1 MNLLIQI
8 VQTSIVLYSLI
19 LTVTWILIQLLSKSN
34 LSDIRVF
41 VREKILIIA
50 LIIYLA
56 LSLIFIRIDLTIF
69 PYIHAVFA
77 ALIIWMMFHVSQKRI
92 DVFLITTL
100 VAIFMPITIMIA
112 TKHPLPLGDDAR
124 FPGFAKAIDDDGRWI
139 PYKYSEET
147 YYQFYHLIPALE
159 YILASVTGSG
169 VENISY
175 YYLMLKFIFYL
186 SYFLLIFL
194 ILKSLKIGDI
204 APFIG
209 LFLMILTP
217 PLALTQIV
225 HQGYALILAM
235 TMTYIML
242 RTLSLRSEV
251 SILMLSILFVSG
263 IIAHATIIVIFL
275 AFLLPLL
282 YLNSYNVEKQKILR
296 IAGLAILI
304 SITYWIGIYYM
315 NIILRQSISS
325 ITSLINL
332 IFGEA
337 TAFHGIAKPWYTQ
350 EQNIYFVSW
359 SLVPSIVSSYVLLH
373 SKHLLKIL
381 RKNRTPDPQNLSYT
395 ILLGLLGLG
404 GTIINFLLRLV
415 PSFGGRY
422 FYWLYIL
429 MIPLASMIIAG
440 QRRYLSL
447 ILSLIIISIA
457 TFYGIQDP
465 TLSAN
470 TFGEKIGW
478 ANKNDW
484 SIALLISHYIDPYM
498 SLWTDP
504 RLGSPLSS
512 LKPPPASEHTSF
524 ATGQMI
530 KIAIIG
536 VDRVGII
543 GITKDP
549 RNVDWFKRNLKID
562 PIETPISSSLNNF
575 SMILH
580 MDKYIGIASW

>member
-1 MNLLIQI
+1 MNLLVQI
-8 VQTSIVLYSLI
+8 VQIPIVMYFLI
-19 LTVTWILIQLLSKSN
+19 LTIIWILIQLLSKLN
-34 LSDIRVF
+34 LNNIRIF
-41 VREKILIIA
+41 IKEKILIIT
-50 LIIYLA
+50 LVIYLA
-56 LSLIFIRIDLTIF
+56 LSLVFTQINITLF
-69 PYIHAVFA
+69 PYMHAI
-77 ALIIWMMFHVSQKRI
+77 LIAVITWMMFYTLQKRI

-100 VAIFMPITIMIA
+100 VAIFMPIAIMIA

-124 FPGFAKAIDDDGRWI
+124 FPGFAKAIEDDGRWI
-139 PYKYSEET
+139 PYKYSEEP

-159 YILASVTGSG
+159 CILASVTGSG
-169 VENISY
+169 VENILY

-209 LFLMILTP
+209 LLLMALTP

-225 HQGYALILAM
+225 HQGYAIISAM
-235 TMTYIML
+235 AMTYIVL

-251 SILMLSILFVSG
+251 SILMLSMLFVSG

-282 YLNSYNVEKQKILR
+282 YLNSYNAGRQKIMR

-304 SITYWIGIYYM
+304 SIVYWIGIYYM
-315 NIILRQSISS
+315 NIIVGQSISS
-325 ITSLINL
+325 IISFINL
-332 IFGEA
+332 IFGEV
-337 TAFHGIAKPWYTQ
+337 TAFYGTAKPWYTQ

-359 SLVPSIVSSYVLLH
+359 SLVPSIVSSYILLH
-373 SKHLLKIL
+373 PKYLLKIFK
-381 RKNRTPDPQNLSYT
+381 KNRTADSQNLSYI
-395 ILLGLLGLG
+395 ILLGLIGLI

-429 MIPLASMIIAG
+429 MIPLASMIITG
-440 QRRYLSL
+440 QRKNLLSL
-447 ILSLIIISIA
+447 ILSLIIISMA

-478 ANKNDW
+478 ADKNDW
-484 SIALLISHYIDPYM
+484 KIALSLSHYIDPYI

-512 LKPPPASEHTSF
+512 LKLTPLLEHTGF
-524 ATGQMI
+524 KTDQMI

-536 VDRVGII
+536 IDRVGII
-543 GITKDP
+543 GMTKDP

-562 PIETPISSSLNNF
+562 PMEVPISSLLDNF
-575 SMILH
+575 SVILCIGN
-580 MDKYIGIASW
+580 YIGIVS